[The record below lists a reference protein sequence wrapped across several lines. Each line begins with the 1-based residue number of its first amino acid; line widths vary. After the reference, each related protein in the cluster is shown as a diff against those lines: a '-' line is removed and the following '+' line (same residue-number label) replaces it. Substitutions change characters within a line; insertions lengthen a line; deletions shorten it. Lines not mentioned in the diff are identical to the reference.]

1 METDTTPVGLLR
13 RLAALLYDAL
23 LVIAMLFIA
32 ALPLPLVEEP
42 VRTLWWA
49 RILEQLYLL
58 AVWFLFFGWFWTHG
72 GQTVGMKAW
81 RMELQ
86 CENGDKPRW
95 RHALIRFFISSGSFW
110 LLLVLYGLEILSGKI
125 AFVLASIV
133 FCLAFLWI
141 LIDQK
146 GCAWHDHLSRTRLV
160 IVHPQNR

>member
-1 METDTTPVGLLR
+1 METAASPAGLFR

-23 LVIAMLFIA
+23 LVIAVLFIA
-32 ALPLPLVEEP
+32 ALPLPLVEKS

-58 AVWFLFFGWFWTHG
+58 TAWFLFFGWFWTHG

-81 RMELQ
+81 RMKLQ
-86 CENGDKPRW
+86 CLNGDRPSW
-95 RHALIRFFISSGSFW
+95 RDALIRFFVSSGSFW
-110 LLLVLYGLEILSGKI
+110 LLLVLYGLEILSSKI
-125 AFVLASIV
+125 AFILAGIV
-133 FCLAFLWI
+133 FGLAFLWI

-160 IVHPQNR
+160 MVQPKNR